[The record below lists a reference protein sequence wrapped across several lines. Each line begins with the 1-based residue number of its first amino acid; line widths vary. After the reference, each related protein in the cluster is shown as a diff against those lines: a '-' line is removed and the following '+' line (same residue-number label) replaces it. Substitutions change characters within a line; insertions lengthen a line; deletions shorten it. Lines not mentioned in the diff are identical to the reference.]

1 MSDAAIQALSAVV
14 IAAIG
19 IITTYITVRGRA
31 SRDEPD
37 AAPVTNEQVREA
49 EDPGVVAIKIA
60 YGTQLQLEKTQ
71 ADLDETKS
79 SLGQT
84 QSELKQTVKDL
95 EAVRGELRSVL
106 AELESIA
113 RDLRRF
119 VEWEESGA
127 HGSPPIALTDIYA
140 RLEALT
146 RKRPHP

>member
-1 MSDAAIQALSAVV
+1 MSDAAIQAISAVV

-19 IITTYITVRGRA
+19 IITTYITVHARTSRGET
-31 SRDEPD
+31 DG
-37 AAPVTNEQVREA
+37 APVTNEQVREA

-71 ADLDETKS
+71 ADLQETRT

-84 QSELKQTVKDL
+84 QSDLEQTVKDL
-95 EAVRGELRSVL
+95 EAIRGELRSVL

-119 VEWEESGA
+119 IEWEEVGA
-127 HGSPPIALTDIYA
+127 HGAPPVPLASIYA